1 MGYSDKP
8 LSEHT
13 LTGTRIRPQLHE
25 THKGQGRVGSEAQ
38 QQHVCENS
46 VADKCADSPF
56 SDGTQQVYKC
66 EPTDHSVMAHN
77 KLTSYANKKLP
88 QRIKEKHISTPLP

>member
-8 LSEHT
+8 LSEHS
-13 LTGTRIRPQLHE
+13 LTGTRIRPQQHE

-46 VADKCADSPF
+46 DADKCTDSPF
-56 SDGTQQVYKC
+56 SDGTQQVHKF
-66 EPTDHSVMAHN
+66 EPTAHSVMAHN
-77 KLTSYANKKLP
+77 KLT
-88 QRIKEKHISTPLP
+88 TM